1 VGGRHRAG
9 EWSVRDWMILS
20 LALAVGLVV
29 AGFTVDSAR
38 SDAGAPAAAAAPVIP
53 VVPLAGATSTVD
65 VVQALPGSA
74 VRVEIDGRTVA
85 RDAALGKVV
94 GPLQLT
100 PGSHQVRFV
109 GSGGSA
115 TAAATVTVKA
125 GVAHDVVLHAPA
137 DAGGAAM
144 VSVYRTPAAPIGAGK
159 ARVLLAHTAEV
170 GAGDIWVDGKAT
182 FTDITNGQFAQADVP
197 AGTHTVAIRPA
208 GQKGKPILGPLK
220 VDLAE
225 GTVTLAYAVGN
236 PADKPMTVVAH
247 VVRLAPDGSVTPQQI
262 HTGSAG
268 LAADL
273 PVRGFGALPG
283 HVHR

>member
-1 VGGRHRAG
+1 MGGRHRAG
-9 EWSVRDWMILS
+9 EWSVRDWVIIA
-20 LALAVGLVV
+20 LALALGLVA

-38 SDAGAPAAAAAPVIP
+38 SATGGPTAAAPVIP
-53 VVPLAGATSTVD
+53 IVPLAGSTSTVD

-74 VRVEIDGRTVA
+74 VKVEIDGRTVESFA
-85 RDAALGKVV
+85 SLGKVI
-94 GPLQLT
+94 GPLQLAA
-100 PGSHQVRFV
+100 GSHEVRFL
-109 GSGGSA
+109 SA
-115 TAAATVTVKA
+115 KGTTTAATVTVQA

-137 DAGGAAM
+137 AAGGAPM

-170 GAGDIWVDGKAT
+170 GAGDIWVDGKPA
-182 FTDITNGQFAQADVP
+182 FKDITNGQFAQADVP
-197 AGTHTVAIRPA
+197 AGTHAVAIRPA
-208 GQKGKPILGPLK
+208 GTTGKPILGPLK

-236 PADKPMTVVAH
+236 PADKSMTVVAH

-268 LAADL
+268 LAGDVA
-273 PVRGFGALPG
+273 VHGFGALPRP
-283 HVHR
+283 VHR

>member
-1 VGGRHRAG
+1 MGGRHRAG
-9 EWSVRDWMILS
+9 EWSIRDWMIVS

-38 SDAGAPAAAAAPVIP
+38 SATGGPAAALAPVIQ

-65 VVQALPGSA
+65 VVQALPGKA
-74 VRVEIDGRTVA
+74 VRVEIDGRNVA
-85 RDAALGKVV
+85 RDVALGKVV
-94 GPLQLT
+94 GPLELT
-100 PGSHQVRFV
+100 PGSHQVGFV
-109 GSGGSA
+109 GSDGN
-115 TAAATVTVKA
+115 TTAATVTVKA

-137 DAGGAAM
+137 DAGGAPM

-170 GAGDIWVDGKAT
+170 GAGDIWVDGKPT

-208 GQKGKPILGPLK
+208 GQTGKPILGPLK
-220 VDLAE
+220 VDLVQ

-236 PADKPMTVVAH
+236 PADKSMTVVAH

-262 HTGSAG
+262 HTGTAG
-268 LAADL
+268 LAADV
-273 PVRGFGALPG
+273 PVHGFGALPG